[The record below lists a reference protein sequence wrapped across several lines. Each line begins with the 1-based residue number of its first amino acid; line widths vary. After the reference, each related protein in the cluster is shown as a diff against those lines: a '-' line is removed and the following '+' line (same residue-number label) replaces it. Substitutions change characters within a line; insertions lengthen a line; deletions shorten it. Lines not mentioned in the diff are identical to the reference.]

1 MTRQTK
7 EEIAE
12 KIRETNANNLEKEQK
27 FAALAKQFILIT
39 DPLTNDKKHSN
50 KIKNLRLNNT

>member
-50 KIKNLRLNNT
+50 KIKN